1 MESTAKKY
9 PDLKY
14 KLNQEIVYPL
24 HGVGKITS
32 IEEKVFMEKTLLY
45 YVIYIDVS
53 DMTVMV
59 PVNKADELG
68 IRAIVGPSESK
79 KALEIISEKYE
90 PVPSDWKIRYQMN
103 LDHLKSG
110 TVNDIAIVV
119 RTLYHRSK
127 IKELPIL
134 ERKLFDN
141 ALRLLIDEIS
151 FSLNKDKK
159 EVEELIFVKWRQLH
173 QIWSNS
179 WSYNYCCR
187 IKQAYAGRNKKGV
200 QVSFR

>member
-1 MESTAKKY
+1 MSPSSKNRSN
-9 PDLKY
+9 LKY
-14 KLNQEIVYPL
+14 KMNQEIVYPL
-24 HGVGKITS
+24 HGVGKIIS
-32 IEEKVFMEKTLLY
+32 IEEKSFQEQQLLY

-59 PVNKADELG
+59 PVDRADELG
-68 IRAIVGPSESK
+68 IRSIVGPHESQ
-79 KALEIISEKYE
+79 KALNIISEKYE

-103 LDHLKSG
+103 LDHLKNG
-110 TVNDIAIVV
+110 TVEDIAIVV

-151 FSLNKDKK
+151 FSLKKDKT
-159 EVEELIFVKWRQLH
+159 EIEETIF
-173 QIWSNS
+173 
-179 WSYNYCCR
+179 
-187 IKQAYAGRNKKGV
+187 NKMEAVASKLEP
-200 QVSFR
+200 